1 MLDLASLRR
10 LAKSQGLVLVDFGL
24 DVLVAAERKM
34 LLNLLEDRYGV
45 SPTVV
50 TSQVEP
56 DR

>member
-1 MLDLASLRR
+1 MEPLDRR
-10 LAKSQGLVLVDFGL
+10 RRPDP
-24 DVLVAAERKM
+24 ERKM